1 MPILAAIA
9 ASTKNIEVGTGVID
23 LRYEN
28 PLYLA
33 EEAAALDL
41 IAEGRVALG
50 VSRGSPE
57 PAERGWEAF
66 GYRGG
71 QANGAD
77 MARQKF
83 ELFMAAVRGAG
94 VARSAP
100 LEEQYPALYK
110 PGIPLPVFP
119 QSPGL
124 ERRIW
129 WGSGSHKTAEQAA
142 RDGVNLMSSTLVL
155 ESDGASFGEIQAEQ
169 IARYRAAWKEAGHGW
184 TPRVSVSRTI
194 FPLVAEEDR
203 QLFGVRGEGG
213 GSGRLPRR
221 RHQNDLRP
229 NVRRRARRA
238 RRTAQGRSR
247 DRGGRHPAFDDSQ
260 PAGCGCQLQDSQELR
275 RLRRAR
281 PRLDAGDGGHGGRRR
296 GAFRRLRRGRPN
308 RASQNCAAVGARG
321 FWAGLTAGPRGCL
334 QDPCAVSL
342 WPASRQVRDG
352 AAAGFQVDRRRC
364 AGSEQGLLVHN
375 SSWQI
380 DSGLSVWSNV
390 TQTTYSRE
398 EIR

>member
-1 MPILAAIA
+1 MKSFGFLSFGHHSLDGKHGPLAGEALRQQIELARAADEIGVNGAYFRVHHFAPQGSSPMPILSAIA

-142 RDGVNLMSSTLVL
+142 RDGVNLMSSTLVQ

-203 QLFGVRGEGG
+203 QLFGIRGEGEDQVG
-213 GSGRLPRR
+213 YLEGATKTTFGRTYAAEPDVLVEQLKADPAIEAA
-221 RHQNDLRP
+221 DTLLLTIP
-229 NVRRRARRA
+229 NPLGVDVNFRILKNFADYVA
-238 RRTAQGRSR
+238 PALGWMPATEGPAEGRTEG
-247 DRGGRHPAFDDSQ
+247 PA
-260 PAGCGCQLQDSQELR
+260 
-275 RLRRAR
+275 
-281 PRLDAGDGGHGGRRR
+281 
-296 GAFRRLRRGRPN
+296 
-308 RASQNCAAVGARG
+308 
-321 FWAGLTAGPRGCL
+321 
-334 QDPCAVSL
+334 
-342 WPASRQVRDG
+342 
-352 AAAGFQVDRRRC
+352 
-364 AGSEQGLLVHN
+364 
-375 SSWQI
+375 
-380 DSGLSVWSNV
+380 
-390 TQTTYSRE
+390 
-398 EIR
+398 